1 LRWLAGFAFVTDEET
16 FVKEWSMLSTV
27 SGVSVDVAQEAPR
40 TARPRAETRMRLFM
54 FEVGLWDLGD
64 LGDEAST

>member
-1 LRWLAGFAFVTDEET
+1 LRWLAGFASVTDEET

-27 SGVSVDVAQEAPR
+27 SGVSVDVAQEALR

-54 FEVGLWDLGD
+54 VEVGLGD
-64 LGDEAST
+64 LGGSGG